1 MEAFIN
7 GMPKAELHVHL
18 EGTLEPDMLL
28 ALAQRYPAVSV
39 RHSGDRSPM
48 ASTTCRCF
56 SVSTTAPWTYCARSR
71 IFTISPMRISLFWR

>member
-7 GMPKAELHVHL
+7 GMPKAELHVHR

-48 ASTTCRCF
+48 ASMTCHRF
-56 SVSTTAPWTYCARSR
+56 
-71 IFTISPMRISLFWR
+71 